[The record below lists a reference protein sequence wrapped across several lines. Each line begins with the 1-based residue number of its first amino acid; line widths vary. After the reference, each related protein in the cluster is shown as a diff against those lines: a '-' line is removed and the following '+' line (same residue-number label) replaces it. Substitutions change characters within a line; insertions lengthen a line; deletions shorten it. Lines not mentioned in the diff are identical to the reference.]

1 MSDDYQYQ
9 NLEQPKQPKAT
20 STFKEHKWAWSL
32 FVFLV
37 LAALTAGG
45 LCLYFFVIKD
55 DGKTAVTVTGKPIEP
70 AITPPVETPAFGF
83 GNTGYRN
90 TGFGNTGSRNTGF
103 GDEDESEVQKL
114 LPGGSFPGSIS
125 IGNPTDALKQHL
137 SKPRMGVVLSN
148 SATNLHSIRGDPEID
163 TSTMEKSWGIMQS
176 AKKMDQQYG
185 RDRHVVRSGFEMK
198 TQWKSPYDGHY
209 PKIGEK

>member
-1 MSDDYQYQ
+1 MNGGYE

-20 STFKEHKWAWSL
+20 NTFKKNPLAWSF
-32 FVFLV
+32 FVFAV
-37 LAALTAGG
+37 LGAIAAGV

-55 DGKTAVTVTGKPIEP
+55 DGKTDVTVTGTPIEP
-70 AITPPVETPAFGF
+70 VIPPPVENPAFGF
-83 GNTGYRN
+83 GNTG
-90 TGFGNTGSRNTGF
+90 FGNTGHRNTGF
-103 GDEDESEVQKL
+103 GDEDKSEVQKL

-137 SKPRMGVVLSN
+137 SKPRMGAVLSN

>member
-1 MSDDYQYQ
+1 MDGYQ
-9 NLEQPKQPKAT
+9 NLEQPNQPKAT
-20 STFKEHKWAWSL
+20 NTFKKNPLAWCF

-37 LAALTAGG
+37 VGALTAGG

-55 DGKTAVTVTGKPIEP
+55 DDTGGSVP
-70 AITPPVETPAFGF
+70 PPVEPVIPPPVENQAFGF
-83 GNTGYRN
+83 GNTG
-90 TGFGNTGSRNTGF
+90 FGNTGHRNTGF
-103 GDEDESEVQKL
+103 GDEDKSEVQKL

>member
-1 MSDDYQYQ
+1 MDSESQPLVQ
-9 NLEQPKQPKAT
+9 NPNWINRNKKAVILVCI
-20 STFKEHKWAWSL
+20 FLL
-32 FVFLV
+32 FGGLAGFLV
-37 LAALTAGG
+37 YWFMIRDDSTYGVAQSTASTGAADPAPAAGTG
-45 LCLYFFVIKD
+45 SSF
-55 DGKTAVTVTGKPIEP
+55 GNTVSHNS
-70 AITPPVETPAFGF
+70 GF
-83 GNTGYRN
+83 GNTR
-90 TGFGNTGSRNTGF
+90 F
-103 GDEDESEVQKL
+103 GDEDKSEVEKL

-198 TQWKSPYDGHY
+198 TQWKSPYDGLY